1 LNAEVGNRN
10 AEKELVNE
18 QKHLCSIFNLFH
30 VPASAFRLSTMMS
43 KRPMPEPVTPS
54 DPSQRP
60 PRQWVS
66 FYFYELDSAFR
77 KLPEAEQHEAKSE
90 FAAVVRKYEES
101 GTIVVPYATVG
112 LRSGCD
118 FFLWRID
125 YDMERLQNMQ
135 VELNRTTLGKHLK
148 AVQSF
153 LSMSKRSTYIDKI
166 DPSHDETRTRIKPG
180 RGKFIFVYPFV
191 KTREWYLL
199 HEQTRQGIMDEH
211 IWVGNKYPTV
221 KLNTTYSFGVDDQ
234 DFVVA
239 FEGDYP
245 EDFVELVQ
253 KLRETDSS
261 RYTVRDTPFYTG
273 IKGTVDEVLGK
284 L

>member
-1 LNAEVGNRN
+1 
-10 AEKELVNE
+10 
-18 QKHLCSIFNLFH
+18 
-30 VPASAFRLSTMMS
+30 MMS
-43 KRPMPEPVTPS
+43 QRPMPEPATPA
-54 DPSQRP
+54 DPSQRVP
-60 PRQWVS
+60 KQWVS
-66 FYFYELDSAFR
+66 FFFYQLNDTFR
-77 KLPEAEQHEAKSE
+77 TLPEAEQAQAKTE
-90 FAAVVRKYEES
+90 FAAVVAHFQET
-101 GTIVVPYATVG
+101 GTIVVPYSTVG

-118 FFLWRID
+118 FFLWRVD
-125 YDMERLQNMQ
+125 YKLERLQEFQ
-135 VELNRTTLGKHLK
+135 VALNKTTLGKHLK

-166 DPSHDETRTRIKPG
+166 DPEHDNVRTRIKPG
-180 RGKFIFVYPFV
+180 RGKYIFVYPFV
-191 KTREWYLL
+191 KSREWYLL
-199 HEQTRQGIMDEH
+199 HPQTRQGIMDEH

-253 KLRETDSS
+253 ELRETDSS
-261 RYTVRDTPFYTG
+261 KYTVRDTPFYTG
-273 IKGTVDEVLGK
+273 IKGTLEEVLDT

>member
-1 LNAEVGNRN
+1 MGPNRP
-10 AEKELVNE
+10 K
-18 QKHLCSIFNLFH
+18 
-30 VPASAFRLSTMMS
+30 
-43 KRPMPEPVTPS
+43 PEPVTPS
-54 DPSQRP
+54 DPSQRVP
-60 PRQWVS
+60 KQWVS
-66 FYFYELDSAFR
+66 FFFYELDTAFR
-77 KLPEAEQHEAKSE
+77 SLSEQEQTEARAE
-90 FAAVVRKYEES
+90 FAAVIQKYQES
-101 GTIVVPYATVG
+101 GTIVVPYSTVG

-125 YDMERLQNMQ
+125 YKLERLQELQ
-135 VELNRTTLGKHLK
+135 VELNRTKLGKHLK

-166 DPSHDETRTRIKPG
+166 DPEHDNVRTRIKPG

-191 KTREWYLL
+191 KSREWYLL
-199 HEQTRQGIMDEH
+199 HPMTRQGIMDEH

-253 KLRETDSS
+253 ELRETDSS
-261 RYTVRDTPFYTG
+261 KYTVRDTPFYTG
-273 IKGTVDEVLGK
+273 IKGTLEEVLDK